1 VWSLLCGVRIHAEEK
16 RGSHQAEGIS
26 EQKIISLRNWG
37 YVLTPFVG
45 TCRSIG
51 KAADEEWIGA
61 GSKKKKRAHLAFR
74 AGGGVAADEAMER
87 AGRCSSR
94 KAMERACYLL
104 NFVWFKLG
112 RFILCVAS
120 CNLVVSE
127 REVRVR
133 L

>member
-1 VWSLLCGVRIHAEEK
+1 M
-16 RGSHQAEGIS
+16 
-26 EQKIISLRNWG
+26 
-37 YVLTPFVG
+37 LTPFVG
-45 TCRSIG
+45 TCHFVG
-51 KAADEEWIGA
+51 KAADEEWVEE
-61 GSKKKKRAHLAFR
+61 KKRAHLAFR
-74 AGGGVAADEAMER
+74 VGGGVAADEAMER
-87 AGRCSSR
+87 AGGWSSR

-112 RFILCVAS
+112 RFISCVAS